1 MTSTLEDQ
9 GMMGKR
15 RSGAPFVSLLLVLAS
30 MMLGSLPKSYAQSA
44 GPVGQNHYF
53 IQGAIRKPGV
63 YEIESAP
70 SLLKLITL
78 AGGLADNHGSTA
90 FIIRKL
96 PSRAAGQPAFNLI
109 QVSINA
115 LLKGKFDEVA
125 YLEPGDIVNI
135 PSADVYFVARDLKSA
150 IAFPFT
156 EGVTVLQA
164 IARGVTSGAKSGK
177 AIIFRQDPNTGKRQE
192 ITVDLDAVTGGKQK
206 DILLQPNDIV
216 ILPTAQNRIGPWP
229 PLLDAPPIRVSAPC
243 RDSRPCMA
251 QLDLSPFEAGNEQDG
266 FWKHDGNA

>member
-9 GMMGKR
+9 GMIWTRG
-15 RSGAPFVSLLLVLAS
+15 SGAPFVGLLLVLAS
-30 MMLGSLPKSYAQSA
+30 MTLGSLPTSYAQSA
-44 GPVGQNHYF
+44 GTASQNYYF
-53 IQGAIRKPGV
+53 IQGAVRKPGV
-63 YEIESAP
+63 YQIESAP
-70 SLLKLITL
+70 SLLKLIAL
-78 AGGLADNHGSTA
+78 AGGLTDNHGSTA

-96 PSRAAGQPAFNLI
+96 PARAADQEPAFKLI

-135 PSADVYFVARDLKSA
+135 PPADVYFVAGDLKSA
-150 IAFPFT
+150 SAFPFT

-164 IARGVTSGAKSGK
+164 IARARGVAAGAKPGK
-177 AIIFRQDPNTGKRQE
+177 AIIFRQDPKTGERQE

-206 DILLQPNDIV
+206 DIPLQPNDIV

-229 PLLDAPPIRVSAPC
+229 RLLDAPPIRVSAPC
-243 RDSRPCMA
+243 RGSRPCMA
-251 QLDLSPFEAGNEQDG
+251 QLDLNPFEVGNQQD
-266 FWKHDGNA
+266 

>member
-1 MTSTLEDQ
+1 
-9 GMMGKR
+9 MMGTR
-15 RSGAPFVSLLLVLAS
+15 RSGAPFVGLLLVLAC
-30 MMLGSLPKSYAQSA
+30 MTLGSLPTSYAQSA
-44 GPVGQNHYF
+44 GAARQNHYF

-63 YEIESAP
+63 YQIESAP
-70 SLLKLITL
+70 SLLKLIAL
-78 AGGLADNHGSTA
+78 AGGLTDNHGSTA

-96 PSRAAGQPAFNLI
+96 PARAADQEPAFKLI

-135 PSADVYFVARDLKSA
+135 PPADVYFVAGDLKSA
-150 IAFPFT
+150 SAFPFT

-164 IARGVTSGAKSGK
+164 IARARGVASGAKPGKAGK
-177 AIIFRQDPNTGKRQE
+177 AIIFRQDPNTGKREE

-206 DILLQPNDIV
+206 DIPLQPNDIV

-229 PLLDAPPIRVSAPC
+229 RLLDAPPIRVSAPC
-243 RDSRPCMA
+243 RGSRPCMA
-251 QLDLSPFEAGNEQDG
+251 QLDLNPFEAGNEQD
-266 FWKHDGNA
+266 